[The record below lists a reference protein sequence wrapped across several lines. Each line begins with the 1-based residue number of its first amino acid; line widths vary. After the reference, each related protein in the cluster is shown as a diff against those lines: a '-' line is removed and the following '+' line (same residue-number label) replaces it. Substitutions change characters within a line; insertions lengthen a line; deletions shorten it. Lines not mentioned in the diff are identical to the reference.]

1 MADIYAAQLN
11 PGKLD
16 VVTDWVAKQDWAA
29 ELDLKADPLEAVT
42 AYRFDDPAGEVGI
55 EIHIVKSG
63 DQLLQVPLT
72 YRGAPLEGADE
83 SFVANMEHS
92 VLGKRWVYAGMGDPL
107 FRQRLDHT
115 IATASTAAKQYRV
128 DDEGNRGEEITDVAH
143 AFGTG
148 PLPGAGDVEILYRL
162 SPESPAEKSDAG
174 LLLGRW
180 DSQDTNVVLAIMV

>member
-16 VVTDWVAKQDWAA
+16 VVTDWVAEQDWAA
-29 ELDLKADPLEAVT
+29 ELDLEANPLEAVT

-83 SFVANMEHS
+83 AFVANMDHS

-128 DDEGNRGEEITDVAH
+128 DEAGNRGEEITDVAH

-180 DSQDTNVVLAIMV
+180 DGQDTNVVLAIMV

>member
-29 ELDLKADPLEAVT
+29 ELDLAANPLETVT

-72 YRGAPLEGADE
+72 YRGEPLEGADE
-83 SFVANMEHS
+83 AFVANMDHS

-107 FRQRLDHT
+107 FRQRLDHI

-128 DDEGNRGEEITDVAH
+128 DAEGNRGEEITAVAH

-180 DSQDTNVVLAIMV
+180 DGQDTNVVLAIMV

>member
-115 IATASTAAKQYRV
+115 IATA
-128 DDEGNRGEEITDVAH
+128 
-143 AFGTG
+143 
-148 PLPGAGDVEILYRL
+148 
-162 SPESPAEKSDAG
+162 
-174 LLLGRW
+174 
-180 DSQDTNVVLAIMV
+180 

>member
-11 PGKLD
+11 PGKLE
-16 VVTDWVAKQDWAA
+16 VITEWVTRQDWAA
-29 ELDLKADPLEAVT
+29 ELDLDANPLKKVT

-55 EIHIVKSG
+55 EVHIVASG

-72 YRGAPLEGADE
+72 YRAAPLEGADDA
-83 SFVANMEHS
+83 FVANMEHS
-92 VLGKRWVYAGMGDPL
+92 ILGKRWVYAGMGDPL

-128 DDEGNRGEEITDVAH
+128 DDAGNRQNEITEVAH

-148 PLPGAGDVEILYRL
+148 PLPGAGDVEMLYRL

-180 DSQDTNVVLAIMV
+180 DGQDTNVVLAIMV

>member
-16 VVTDWVAKQDWAA
+16 VVTDWVAEQDWAT
-29 ELDLKADPLEAVT
+29 ELDLEANPLEAVT

-55 EIHIVKSG
+55 EIHIVRSG

-72 YRGAPLEGADE
+72 YRGAPLEGADQA
-83 SFVANMEHS
+83 FVANMEHS

-115 IATASTAAKQYRV
+115 IATASTAEIGRASCRERV
-128 DDEGNRGEEITDVAH
+128 
-143 AFGTG
+143 
-148 PLPGAGDVEILYRL
+148 
-162 SPESPAEKSDAG
+162 
-174 LLLGRW
+174 
-180 DSQDTNVVLAIMV
+180 

>member
-16 VVTDWVAKQDWAA
+16 VVTDWVAKQDWVA
-29 ELDLKADPLEAVT
+29 ELDLAANPLEAVT
-42 AYRFDDPAGEVGI
+42 AYRFDDPAGEVGM

-72 YRGAPLEGADE
+72 YRGEPLEGADDA
-83 SFVANMEHS
+83 FVANMEHS

-128 DDEGNRGEEITDVAH
+128 DAEGNQGEEITHVAH

-148 PLPGAGDVEILYRL
+148 PLPGSGDVEILYRL
-162 SPESPAEKSDAG
+162 SPDSPAEKSDAG

-180 DSQDTNVVLAIMV
+180 EGQDTNVVLAIMV